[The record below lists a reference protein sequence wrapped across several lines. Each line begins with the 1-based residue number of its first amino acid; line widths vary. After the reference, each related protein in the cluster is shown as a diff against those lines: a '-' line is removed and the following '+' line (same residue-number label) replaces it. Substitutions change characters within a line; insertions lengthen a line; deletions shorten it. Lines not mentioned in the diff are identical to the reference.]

1 MRQENSQRFVKKRFI
16 AEFQIRRPASGSSPY
31 MSAAACLTYPRCDDS
46 QTKMV
51 CGSLKM
57 PPMPFLR
64 PGVRTPK
71 LHGSAAAKIQRMSL
85 ASRFTPTKRSPPV
98 KGMPLPGCE
107 SRSAI
112 RLMSLHGLSHDA
124 GLIYESR
131 KLGLQIAL
139 RFKYNLTDAVA
150 AIGLRQL
157 VRSEESCP
165 ERINR

>member
-1 MRQENSQRFVKKRFI
+1 
-16 AEFQIRRPASGSSPY
+16 
-31 MSAAACLTYPRCDDS
+31 
-46 QTKMV
+46 
-51 CGSLKM
+51 
-57 PPMPFLR
+57 
-64 PGVRTPK
+64 
-71 LHGSAAAKIQRMSL
+71 
-85 ASRFTPTKRSPPV
+85 
-98 KGMPLPGCE
+98 
-107 SRSAI
+107 
-112 RLMSLHGLSHDA
+112 MSLHGLSHDA